1 MGDLQESLPGLI
13 EMGTTWGIKV
23 LGALAVLV
31 IGRMVAGLMRRM
43 AVKAMKRTDTDATL
57 IPFVSSMVYY
67 LLLTLVIIAVLG
79 LFGVPTAQF
88 VAILGAAGLA
98 VGLAL
103 QGTLSNFA
111 AGVMLLVFRPFRVGD
126 FVEVGGSAGSVSAI
140 RVFSTSMNTG
150 DNVHIVVP
158 NSTVWGSVI
167 KNYSAND
174 TRRNDMLVGVSY
186 DDDLGKAIEIIQGVL
201 NADSRVLQDPAPL
214 VAVDEMA
221 DSSMNLVVRP
231 WCKKED
237 YWDLR
242 RDLTRR
248 FKEQLEG
255 GGCSIPFPQQDVHM
269 HQVAGN
275 G

>member
-1 MGDLQESLPGLI
+1 MGDLQEALPSLMELV
-13 EMGTTWGIKV
+13 TTWGIKV
-23 LGALAVLV
+23 LGALAVLA
-31 IGRMVAGLMRRM
+31 IGRMIAGLMRRM
-43 AVKAMKRTDTDATL
+43 AVRGMQRAKLDATL
-57 IPFVSSMVYY
+57 IPFLSSMVYY

-103 QGTLSNFA
+103 QGTLANFA

-126 FVEVGGSAGSVSAI
+126 FVEVGGSAGSVVAI
-140 RVFSTSMNTG
+140 HVFSTTMNTG
-150 DNVHIVVP
+150 DNVRIVVP
-158 NSTVWGSVI
+158 NGTVWGAVI
-167 KNYSAND
+167 KNYSVND
-174 TRRNDMLVGVSY
+174 TRRNDMVVGVSY
-186 DDDLGKAIEIIQGVL
+186 DDDLGKVIEIIKGVL
-201 NADSRVLQDPAPL
+201 AADSRVLQDPEAL

-242 RDLTRR
+242 RDLTRKL
-248 FKEQLEG
+248 KEELES

-269 HQVAGN
+269 HQVAGA
-275 G
+275 